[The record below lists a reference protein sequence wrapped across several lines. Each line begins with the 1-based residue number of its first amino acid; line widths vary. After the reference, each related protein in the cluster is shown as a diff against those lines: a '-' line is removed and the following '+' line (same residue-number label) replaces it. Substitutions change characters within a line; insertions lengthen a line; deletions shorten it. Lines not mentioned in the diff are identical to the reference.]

1 MRFQVPQFIERETRI
16 AGPLTFKQ
24 FVLMAIAAGFV
35 GLLYLALAKKSFFLM
50 ILLSATLVIGA
61 FALAFVKVGGR
72 PLPTVLGNL
81 FGFLVETKV
90 FLWKKKALPPRII
103 WKQPDKKS
111 GIAKP
116 KSLIPE
122 LKIIGKSRLKDIGT
136 AIDTAK

>member
-16 AGPLTFKQ
+16 AGPLTFRQ

-50 ILLSATLVIGA
+50 ILLSAALVIGA

-72 PLPTVLGNL
+72 PMPTVLGNL
-81 FGFLVETKV
+81 FGFLAGTKV
-90 FLWKKKALPPRII
+90 YLWKKKALPPRII
-103 WKQPDKKS
+103 WKQPDKK
-111 GIAKP
+111 GIVKP

-122 LKIIGKSRLKDIGT
+122 LKIVGKSRLKDVGT
-136 AIDTAK
+136 AIDTTR